1 MKAICFHSSMEFY
14 FDRRTIK
21 AICFEKAMILPTPIF
36 LETFRRLLLKTMV
49 AEGCHSEKKQ
59 QQTNKEN

>member
-1 MKAICFHSSMEFY
+1 MEFY

-21 AICFEKAMILPTPIF
+21 AICFEKAMILPTAIF

-59 QQTNKEN
+59 QQTNKKK